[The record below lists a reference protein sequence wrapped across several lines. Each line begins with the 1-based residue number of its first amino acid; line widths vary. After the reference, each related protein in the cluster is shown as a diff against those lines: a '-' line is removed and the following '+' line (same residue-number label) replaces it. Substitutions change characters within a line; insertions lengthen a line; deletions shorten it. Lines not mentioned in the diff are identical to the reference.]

1 MRIPSDSDSVTRYM
15 FFADLA
21 RKCQAT
27 QGERRRAYAEW
38 KQYYMYGCAFQD
50 GNQPDSIFN
59 KIYPHIDTI
68 TSFVYA
74 QDTTRFSVN
83 LGASVSDIEY
93 QKVPTL
99 NRAVNDEWLN
109 SNTDTT
115 FGNGLNWSFVYGST
129 FIKPRWMINGIEPFV
144 VDPHNFG
151 VLRED
156 APELSQQ
163 EAYTHTYMMTM
174 SQLSNELE
182 CARHPERTAILEKII
197 KGPMQEPSRPY
208 GMQNIVTSASSPLVI
223 GNVNINLTSV
233 NRYVPRISEDLISM
247 TELYVFDDSILDFRV
262 VTMADPY
269 VVIYDRPLE
278 KMFLKNEAQYVQI
291 CPIPSY
297 DYFWGISEVER
308 LIPLQRMR
316 NVRMAQIAHMLEL
329 QAQPPKTASGFPGSI
344 DEMLLAMDTPAGM
357 INSDM
362 PGSKVETHS
371 PPIPDDL
378 FKEIDRIDQMFEEM
392 SGIGNVL
399 QGKGESGVR
408 STGHA
413 SQLLRSGSSRPKKRA
428 LIIEDS
434 LEKLA
439 TLYLKIMQ
447 QYSDK
452 RYKDTGGSQF
462 VANQFTEDYVVKVDA
477 HSNSPIFMEDSTQ
490 IAFEL
495 FKANA
500 INREELLDLVQ
511 VQMRDLIKHKLKT
524 EIEPAEAKQAE
535 KQEKLEQLKLVHKG
549 GG

>member
-1 MRIPSDSDSVTRYM
+1 MRLPSEHIDRMM

-21 RKCQAT
+21 RKCTAT
-27 QGERRRAYAEW
+27 QGERRRAYSEW
-38 KQYYMYGCAFQD
+38 KQYYLYGCAAMD
-50 GNQPDSIFN
+50 GSMPDSVFN

-74 QDTTRFSVN
+74 QETTRFSIN
-83 LGASVSDIEY
+83 IGASVSDMEY
-93 QKVPTL
+93 ERVPTL

-115 FGNGLNWSFVYGST
+115 FGNGLTWSFVYGST
-129 FIKPRWMINGIEPFV
+129 FIKPRWKIDGIEPFV

-174 SQLSNELE
+174 SQLANELE
-182 CARHPERTAILEKII
+182 CAHHPNRADILSKII
-197 KGPMQEPSRPY
+197 TGPIQQPTKPY

-233 NRYVPRISEDLISM
+233 NRYVPKVAEDLIEI
-247 TELYVFDDSILDFRV
+247 TELYVYDDKIHDFRV
-262 VTMADPY
+262 VTMAEPY

-278 KMFLKNEAQYVQI
+278 SMFLKNEAQYVQI
-291 CPIPSY
+291 SPIPAY
-297 DYFWGISEVER
+297 DYFWGYSEVER

-316 NVRMAQIAHMLEL
+316 NTRMSQIAHMLEL

-344 DEMLLAMDTPAGM
+344 DEILLAMDTPSGM
-357 INSDM
+357 ISSDM

-378 FKEIDRIDQMFEEM
+378 FKEVDRIDQMFEEM

-439 TLYLKIMQ
+439 SVYLKMMQ
-447 QYSDK
+447 KYSDK
-452 RYKDTGGSQF
+452 RYKDQGGQQF
-462 VANQFTEDYVVKVDA
+462 VAHQFTEDYVVKVDA
-477 HSNSPIFMEDSTQ
+477 HSNSPIFMEDNTQ

-495 FKANA
+495 FKAKA
-500 INREELLDLVQ
+500 IDREELLDLIPI
-511 VQMRDLIKHKLKT
+511 QMRDLLKQKLKT
-524 EIEPAEAKQAE
+524 KIEPAEAEQAKKVEQME
-535 KQEKLEQLKLVHKG
+535 KLKLVHKG
-549 GG
+549 GNS